1 MLSATIARINELA
14 RKQRETGLS
23 EEEKA
28 EQATLRRLYIDNI
41 KNQVRQQLD
50 ATKQHAHHTDC
61 GCGCHKHH

>member
-1 MLSATIARINELA
+1 MLTATIARINELA
-14 RKQRETGLS
+14 RKQREAGLS

-41 KNQVRQQLD
+41 KDQVRQQLD
-50 ATKQHAHHTDC
+50 AATQHAHTTDC